1 MTASPRDRIPA
12 GTARVPDMRDIL
24 ACRSTFPLQIRA
36 ARPPWRIMS
45 SPDES
50 PSPPAFPFAD
60 RADRHAVETGL
71 AFAPKF
77 DADGLIP
84 VVTTD
89 ARSREVLMV
98 AYMNAEALRRTLALG
113 EAVYYSR
120 SRQELW
126 HKGATSGQI
135 QRVVEMRVDCDQDT
149 LVLAV
154 EQAGGGCCHVGH
166 PTCFYRTV
174 DMDAA
179 RAARHAVVP
188 LAPAG
193 A

>member
-1 MTASPRDRIPA
+1 
-12 GTARVPDMRDIL
+12 
-24 ACRSTFPLQIRA
+24 
-36 ARPPWRIMS
+36 MS
-45 SPDES
+45 SKDAS

-60 RADRHAVETGL
+60 RADRHAVEHAL

-77 DADGLIP
+77 DANGLIP

-89 ARSREVLMV
+89 AHTREVLMV
-98 AYMNAEALRRTLALG
+98 AYMNEESLRRTLELG

-135 QRVVEMRVDCDQDT
+135 QKVLEMRVDCDQDT

-166 PTCFYRTV
+166 PTCFYRAV

-179 RAARHAVVP
+179 RDNRAAVVP
-188 LAPAG
+188 LAATG